1 MSIRQVRK
9 KSDLNKIQKA
19 LSLLNI
25 DYATPQHAQNDFRNN
40 EIRLYALI
48 ENDCPVAICSVVPD
62 HTYNYLAIK
71 RLVVLDTN
79 NRGKGYAKKLIS
91 TVVKR
96 QKERCGCTPWADNKP
111 MQRLLKE
118 LGFVYQYTFNEVWTF
133 WKQKQL
139 RSQLYLRLLKSK
151 LKENRY

>member
-9 KSDLNKIQKA
+9 KSDLDKIQKA

-40 EIRLYALI
+40 GIRLYALI
-48 ENDCPVAICSVVPD
+48 ENDCPVAIRSVVPD

-79 NRGKGYAKKLIS
+79 NRGKGYVKKLIS
-91 TVVKR
+91 TVIKR
-96 QKERCGCTPWADNKP
+96 QKESCGCTPWVDNKP
-111 MQRLLKE
+111 MQKLLKE

-139 RSQLYLRLLKSK
+139 RPQLSLDF
-151 LKENRY
+151 